1 MKKKLILLSFIALH
15 TLFLTNVKAQKITL
29 SETAVISVLTMGPGD
44 ALNDSFGHSAFRI
57 LDPNQHIDVVY
68 NYGVYDFNTPHFYL
82 KFTKGQLMY
91 QLDRTSFNLFYRH
104 YMEQNRWIKEQVLNL
119 TTAEKQEVFN
129 FLQNNYLP
137 ENRNY
142 SYDFF
147 FDNCATRIRDVLA
160 RVLKNKLVYNSQFE
174 TDTYTFRQLI
184 QKNVFWNSWG
194 SFGMDLAIGAVVDRN
209 ATSWEYQFL
218 PEYVFK
224 ALEKSTISGKQGATN
239 LVKNTSTLF
248 KNSSNEKSVV
258 FFKSPLFIIG
268 FLSIMILGWT
278 FKDYR
283 DKARNRWLD
292 TSIFAFTGI
301 MGVFLL
307 LLWFATDHFATQHN
321 YNLLWAVPL
330 SLFCVVEVSKNN
342 PKFWLKKYIMFQIL
356 MLLLLSIHWITG
368 VQSFPLALS
377 PLLMALCIRYI
388 YIFSF
393 LNKKL

>member
-15 TLFLTNVKAQKITL
+15 TLFLTAVKAQKITL
-29 SETAVISVLTMGPGD
+29 SETAVISVLTMGPGN

-184 QKNVFWNSWG
+184 QK
-194 SFGMDLAIGAVVDRN
+194 
-209 ATSWEYQFL
+209 TY
-218 PEYVFK
+218 
-224 ALEKSTISGKQGATN
+224 SGKNWYSQ
-239 LVKNTSTLF
+239 LVALRSTTAPMARSIPKLPQLF
-248 KNSSNEKSVV
+248 QKT
-258 FFKSPLFIIG
+258 FFCI
-268 FLSIMILGWT
+268 
-278 FKDYR
+278 
-283 DKARNRWLD
+283 N
-292 TSIFAFTGI
+292 
-301 MGVFLL
+301 
-307 LLWFATDHFATQHN
+307 
-321 YNLLWAVPL
+321 
-330 SLFCVVEVSKNN
+330 C
-342 PKFWLKKYIMFQIL
+342 LK
-356 MLLLLSIHWITG
+356 
-368 VQSFPLALS
+368 V
-377 PLLMALCIRYI
+377 
-388 YIFSF
+388 
-393 LNKKL
+393 